1 MAYHISHI
9 MSLFTPREEL
19 EGVMKTAEVLQIRGL
34 SEEKKPASTEAGRA
48 EAAQS
53 LPSLEDKLQRQ
64 ENKLSLDSR

>member
-1 MAYHISHI
+1 
-9 MSLFTPREEL
+9 
-19 EGVMKTAEVLQIRGL
+19 MKTAEVLQIRGL